1 MHLAASG
8 VSAKSPRRLAS
19 GLPNICL
26 RRNPNKN
33 KLSIVIEN
41 MKHDTIFATMNL
53 EEAKEKFVQ
62 SWGSLGTSW
71 GINRTMAQIHSLL
84 LITKKPLCAEDI
96 MAGLQISRGNANM
109 NLRALIDWGLVRRE
123 LKAGERKEFFV
134 AEKDIW
140 EVARRV
146 TAERKKR
153 ELEPILRVLD
163 EVSQV
168 KGPKDDEELLEFKET
183 ITRIQDFVGKLDAV
197 TEKMTKSD
205 RNWFFKAVMKLMG

>member
-1 MHLAASG
+1 
-8 VSAKSPRRLAS
+8 
-19 GLPNICL
+19 
-26 RRNPNKN
+26 
-33 KLSIVIEN
+33 
-41 MKHDTIFATMNL
+41 MNL

-84 LITKKPLCAEDI
+84 LITKKPLSAEDI

-168 KGPKDDEELLEFKET
+168 KGHKDDEELTEFKET
-183 ITRIQDFVGKLDAV
+183 ISRIQDFVGKLDAI

-205 RNWFFKAVMKLMG
+205 RNWFFRAVMKLMG

>member
-1 MHLAASG
+1 MQL
-8 VSAKSPRRLAS
+8 
-19 GLPNICL
+19 
-26 RRNPNKN
+26 
-33 KLSIVIEN
+33 
-41 MKHDTIFATMNL
+41 D
-53 EEAKEKFVQ
+53 EAKDKFVQ

-96 MAGLQISRGNANM
+96 MASLQISRGNANM

-123 LKAGERKEFFV
+123 LKPGERKEFFV

-153 ELEPILRVLD
+153 ELEPVLRVLD

-168 KGPKDDEELLEFKET
+168 KGPKDDEEVAEFKE
-183 ITRIQDFVGKLDAV
+183 IISRIQDFVGKLDAL

-205 RNWFFKAVMKLMG
+205 RNWFFRTMMKLLG